1 MRDVQR
7 DPFASL
13 FLVESE
19 DGERSGQI
27 SPGGQGTS
35 MDTTD
40 TSTIAVE
47 LSRIIVFEDNVAH
60 IGIHTVL
67 NFLSDFIAIDSEDV
81 LGVADLDNSVRVE
94 LQLERVRIVRLVY
107 SLDLQKSLL
116 DVVHIV
122 LTLLGVRHFEVINS
136 LLQCVHLVL
145 SNFMKNSNINYNSSN
160 LSV

>member
-13 FLVESE
+13 FLVEGE

-27 SPGGQGTS
+27 SPGGQGTT
-35 MDTTD
+35 MNATD

-60 IGIHTVL
+60 ICISTVL

-122 LTLLGVRHFEVINS
+122 LTLLGVRHFEIVNS

>member
-13 FLVESE
+13 FLVEGE

-27 SPGGQGTS
+27 SPGGQGTT
-35 MDTTD
+35 MDATD

-60 IGIHTVL
+60 IGISTVL

-122 LTLLGVRHFEVINS
+122 LTLLGVRHFEIVNS

-160 LSV
+160 FAV

>member
-1 MRDVQR
+1 MVV
-7 DPFASL
+7 
-13 FLVESE
+13 VEGE
-19 DGERSGQI
+19 DGERGGKV
-27 SPGGQGTS
+27 SPGGQGTT

-60 IGIHTVL
+60 IGISTVL

-122 LTLLGVRHFEVINS
+122 LTLLGVRHFEIVNS

-160 LSV
+160 FAV

>member
-13 FLVESE
+13 FLVEGE

-27 SPGGQGTS
+27 SPGGQGST

-47 LSRIIVFEDNVAH
+47 LSRIIVFEDDVAD
-60 IGIHTVL
+60 IGIGTVL

-122 LTLLGVRHFEVINS
+122 LTLLGVRHFEIVNS

>member
-13 FLVESE
+13 FLVEGE

-27 SPGGQGTS
+27 SPGGQGTT
-35 MDTTD
+35 MNATD

-60 IGIHTVL
+60 IGISTVL

-122 LTLLGVRHFEVINS
+122 LTLLGVRHFEIVNS

-160 LSV
+160 FAV

>member
-1 MRDVQR
+1 LRDVQR

-13 FLVESE
+13 FLVEGE

-27 SPGGQGTS
+27 SPGGQGST

-122 LTLLGVRHFEVINS
+122 LTLLGVRHFEIVNS